1 MHKHKGILLVTL
13 FLAVF
18 IIINSMLNF
27 MLIPSCLTRV
37 ILHELVSS
45 NDYKCVVLGTSHGEY
60 GIDADIVS
68 GQSGKK
74 TINLC
79 IGGEYL
85 QDSYYLLKK
94 VFETNH
100 PDTIVF
106 DMDYDY
112 LFNIPR
118 SAISG
123 SSIYNLYPFSLDK
136 LFYFKD
142 KAMGMEYRAAL
153 FPWMDYRENF
163 SNADNIIKTK
173 LSSDYINYNPDTVNM
188 VDNNEYE
195 GRGHIY
201 RERTNRTEKV
211 DLVKFN
217 EAGVDQASVNY
228 FKKIVDLC
236 KSNNTKIIMIT
247 TPVSVEQLNASM
259 DEFDKAFTYL
269 SKLAAN
275 NNIPYYNFNLVKD
288 SVFPRSLQ
296 DYNIGHLYGDAA
308 NRYSIALGKFLTD
321 VEDGQLK
328 VNDYFYD
335 SVRDLKVK

>member
-1 MHKHKGILLVTL
+1 MRKHKGILLVTV
-13 FLAVF
+13 FLVVF
-18 IIINSMLNF
+18 IIINSILTF
-27 MLIPSCLTRV
+27 MLVPSCLTRV
-37 ILHELVSS
+37 ILHELVSN
-45 NDYKCVVLGTSHGEY
+45 NDYKCVVLGTSQGAY

-68 GQSGKK
+68 KETGRK
-74 TINLC
+74 TMNLC

-100 PDTIVF
+100 PDTIVY
-106 DMDYDY
+106 DMDYQY

-142 KAMGMEYRAAL
+142 KALGMEYRAAL

-163 SNADNIIKTK
+163 SNSGNIVKTK
-173 LSSDYINYNPDTVNM
+173 LSADYINYNPDTVNM
-188 VDNNEYE
+188 IDNNEYE

-201 RERTNRTEKV
+201 RERNNHTEKIE
-211 DLVKFN
+211 LIKFN
-217 EAGVDQASVNY
+217 EAGVDQDSVNY
-228 FKKIVDLC
+228 FKKIVDMC
-236 KSNNTKIIMIT
+236 NAHNTKIIMIT
-247 TPVSVEQLNASM
+247 TPVSVEQLNASI

-269 SKLAAN
+269 SKLAAD

-288 SVFPRSLQ
+288 SVFSRNMQ

-308 NRYSIALGKFLTD
+308 GRYSTALGKFLKD
-321 VEDGQLK
+321 VENGQ
-328 VNDYFYD
+328 VTTSDYFYN
-335 SVRDLKVK
+335 SIRDLKIK

>member
-1 MHKHKGILLVTL
+1 MHKHKGILLTL
-13 FLAVF
+13 VFLVVF
-18 IIINSMLNF
+18 VIINSILNF
-27 MLIPSCLTRV
+27 ILIPSCLTRV

-45 NDYKCVVLGTSHGEY
+45 SDYKCVVLGTSHGAY
-60 GIDADIVS
+60 GIDANIVS
-68 GQSGKK
+68 SESGKK
-74 TINLC
+74 TMNLC

-118 SAISG
+118 STISG

-142 KAMGMEYRAAL
+142 KALGMEYRAAL

-163 SNADNIIKTK
+163 SNSINIIKTK
-173 LSSDYINYNPDTVNM
+173 LSSDYINYNSDTVNM

-201 RERTNRTEKV
+201 RERNNHTEKV
-211 DLVKFN
+211 DLMKFN
-217 EAGVDQASVNY
+217 EAGVDQASVEY
-228 FKKIVDLC
+228 FKKIVELC
-236 KSNNTKIIMIT
+236 NANNAKIIMIT
-247 TPVSVEQLNASM
+247 TPVSVEQINASI

-269 SKLAAN
+269 SRLAAD
-275 NNIPYYNFNLVKD
+275 NNIPYYNFNLVKE
-288 SVFPRSLQ
+288 SVFSRTLQ

-308 NRYSIALGKFLTD
+308 DRYSKALGKFLTD
-321 VEDGQLK
+321 VEDGQLT
-328 VNDYFYD
+328 VSDYFYN
-335 SVRDLKVK
+335 SIRDIKNK

>member
-1 MHKHKGILLVTL
+1 VRKHKGILLTAV
-13 FLAVF
+13 FLVVF
-18 IIINSMLNF
+18 IIINSILNF
-27 MLIPSCLTRV
+27 ILIPSCLTRV

-45 NDYKCVVLGTSHGEY
+45 SDYKCVVLGTSHGAY

-68 GQSGKK
+68 KESGKK
-74 TINLC
+74 TMNLC

-100 PDTIVF
+100 PDTIIF

-118 SAISG
+118 TTISG
-123 SSIYNLYPFSLDK
+123 SAIYNLYPFSLDK

-163 SNADNIIKTK
+163 SNSMNIIKTK
-173 LSSDYINYNPDTVNM
+173 LSSDYINYNADTVNM
-188 VDNNEYE
+188 IANNEYK

-201 RERTNRTEKV
+201 RDRTDRTEKI

-217 EAGVDQASVNY
+217 EAGVDQASVEY
-228 FKKIVDLC
+228 FKKIVEMC
-236 KSNNTKIIMIT
+236 NANNAKIIMIT
-247 TPVSVEQLNASM
+247 TPISVEQINASF
-259 DEFDKAFTYL
+259 DDFDKAFTYL
-269 SKLAAN
+269 SKLATD

-288 SVFPRSLQ
+288 SVFSRSLQ

-308 NRYSIALGKFLTD
+308 ARYSVVLGQFAKD
-321 VEDGQLK
+321 VEDGHVTLS
-328 VNDYFYD
+328 DYFYD
-335 SVRDLKVK
+335 SIRDLKKK

>member
-1 MHKHKGILLVTL
+1 MRKHKGILLASV
-13 FLAVF
+13 FLVVF
-18 IIINSMLNF
+18 IIINSILNF
-27 MLIPSCLTRV
+27 ILIPSCLTRV
-37 ILHELVSS
+37 ILHELVAS
-45 NDYKCVVLGTSHGEY
+45 NDYKCVFLGTSHGEY

-68 GQSGKK
+68 GETGRK
-74 TINLC
+74 TMNLC

-123 SSIYNLYPFSLDK
+123 SSIYNLYPFSIDK

-142 KAMGMEYRAAL
+142 KALGMEYRVAL

-163 SNADNIIKTK
+163 SNAKDIIKTK
-173 LSSDYINYNPDTVNM
+173 LSADYINFNPNTVNM
-188 VDNNEYE
+188 VDNNEYK
-195 GRGHIY
+195 GHGHIY
-201 RERTNRTEKV
+201 RERTDRTEKV

-217 EAGVDQASVNY
+217 EAGVDQASVEY
-228 FKKIVDLC
+228 FRKIVKLC
-236 KSNNTKIIMIT
+236 NANNTKIIMIT
-247 TPVSVEQLNASM
+247 TPISVEQINASI

-269 SKLAAN
+269 SKLASD

-288 SVFPRSLQ
+288 SVFSRKLQ

-308 NRYSIALGKFLTD
+308 ERYSTVLGNFLND
-321 VEDGQLK
+321 AEDGQ
-328 VNDYFYD
+328 VTVSDYFYD
-335 SVRDLKVK
+335 SIRDLKNK